1 MKRIFNQLG
10 RGLAVAALLA
20 AGCVLAGCASTG
32 SSTTAAQPS
41 TVGHQTYPP
50 VSIPQNMLM
59 PTNNMVTP
67 PLRVGDLVIIEWFD
81 TPTPMQPYKDRVR
94 DDGNLVLPNNVVV
107 RAVGLTAGQLQD
119 AIHKAYVPK
128 LYYHLTVSVKTEERF
143 YFVDGEV
150 KVPNRQYYYGEMTV
164 LRAISTC
171 GGFTDFA
178 NKNRIE
184 LRRSNGETRI
194 ISYKKAMKDPK
205 LDVPV
210 YPNDHIIVHKR
221 IL

>member
-20 AGCVLAGCASTG
+20 AASFVAGCASTG
-32 SSTTAAQPS
+32 SGTAYQPPPTMAQ
-41 TVGHQTYPP
+41 QTYPP
-50 VSIPQNMLM
+50 VSIPQNAAM
-59 PTNNMVTP
+59 PTNNMSTP

-81 TPTPMQPYKDRVR
+81 TPTPIQPYKDRVR
-94 DDGNLVLPNNVVV
+94 DDGNLVLPNNIVV

-119 AIHKAYVPK
+119 EIHKAYVPR

-150 KVPNRQYYYGEMTV
+150 KVPNRQYYYGDMTV
-164 LRAISTC
+164 LRAISTA

-178 NKNRIE
+178 DRGKIE
-184 LRRSNGETRI
+184 LRRSNGESHMI
-194 ISYKKAMKDPK
+194 NYKKAMKNSK
-205 LDVPV
+205 LDMPV
-210 YPNDHIIVHKR
+210 FPNDQVIVHKR
-221 IL
+221 FW